1 MELDLYNEFFALEGR
16 HWWFLGRRKLF
27 MTLIRKYFGKRDD
40 ARILDVGC
48 GTGMNMDGLAEF
60 GTVYGMDGSQLALEF
75 CRKRGFER
83 LTMGHM
89 YEIPFS
95 EKSFDLVTAFD
106 VVEHEEDDR
115 ATLRGF
121 RDLLR
126 EGGQIVLS
134 VPAYM
139 FMWGEHDDAAH
150 HKRRYTVQELA
161 SKVRESGFQVLKVT
175 YFNFW
180 LFPLAVAFRYMKR
193 WLGALNKRLGRELPL
208 KSDFIIT
215 SPPVINPI
223 FQAIFATE
231 AELST
236 RVDFPYGASI
246 VIVAQKI

>member
-16 HWWFLGRRKLF
+16 HWWFLGRRRLF
-27 MTLIRKYFGKRDD
+27 MNLIRQSFGKPED

-60 GTVYGMDGSQLALEF
+60 GTVYGMDGSHLALEF
-75 CRKRGFER
+75 CRKRGFMR
-83 LTMGHM
+83 LAQGHM
-89 YEIPFS
+89 YELPFG

-126 EGGQIVLS
+126 DGGKIAIS

-150 HKRRYTVQELA
+150 HRRRYTVTELR
-161 SKVRESGFQVLKVT
+161 SKIEESGFQVLRIT
-175 YFNFW
+175 YFNFL
-180 LFPLAVAFRYMKR
+180 LFPIAVVFRYVKR
-193 WLGALNKRLGRELPL
+193 FASALNRRLGL
-208 KSDFIIT
+208 KSGLRSDFIIT
-215 SPPVINPI
+215 SPPIINPI
-223 FQAIFATE
+223 FTWIFGAE
-231 AELST
+231 ADMSQ
-236 RVDFPYGASI
+236 RFNYPFGASI
-246 VIVAQKI
+246 FVIAQKM